1 MIELQLTHVPPSYRL
16 PALSGCLVG
25 VGADNNT
32 FNTPGV
38 EKHAFILK
46 EAKHARQ
53 IRAKI
58 LSHFERAASPTTS
71 IEEKKL
77 LLQFVV
83 VGGGPTGVE
92 FAGQN

>member
-1 MIELQLTHVPPSYRL
+1 MYR
-16 PALSGCLVG
+16 PRCSSVLSGMSTVG

-58 LSHFERAASPTTS
+58 LSHFERAASPTTT

-92 FAGQN
+92 FAGQTRNPT